1 MATYNVQKNGNAQAG
16 LKAGDLVQTA
26 GGTYQILDANKFKGM
41 SESQLSNYNV
51 NYNPATGYYSQRV
64 DTPTSL
70 TKTNTNGATKGVAS
84 GKTSPATTSGNALSG
99 SSKMGGLGTTSGTV
113 STNTSYNGNYV
124 PVDLGV
130 DYMAGY
136 QKAVAEGD
144 YYKAAQYEAA
154 RNAKINYLNSINAN
168 PNNYETTSNYIENT
182 SGNNRDG
189 QAWNGKW
196 SYNDLKNGN
205 LPDNWSTANIGGLR
219 YKRDA
224 NGNMYNYTGTNA
236 DTGEEQWR
244 LIGNGFNPKTGE
256 RTFANFDD
264 AKQYAYDQYRSATG
278 DMNGTLSDDYI
289 RRIQEGT
296 NDQYNQQQADKM
308 LQEEVLAQA
317 YYDRIYGNNN
327 NSGYGRLPDRNDG
340 WYQTPQGTI
349 NMAYDYINQANVP
362 QEVKDILHTNSFET
376 DPTLSDDYH
385 VYGVRNYADP
395 YSAFLQSL
403 YGNSRRN
410 WR

>member
-1 MATYNVQKNGNAQAG
+1 MATFNDRLNRKMGTGNA
-16 LKAGDLVQTA
+16 KATVTKAMSGGNKVA
-26 GGTYQILDANKFKGM
+26 NVGGT
-41 SESQLSNYNV
+41 
-51 NYNPATGYYSQRV
+51 
-64 DTPTSL
+64 
-70 TKTNTNGATKGVAS
+70 GATPNTSSSIQTTDGINWTTRAKANTSGASKGIAS
-84 GKTSPATTSGNALSG
+84 GKAAPTSTGGTPLSG

-154 RNAKINYLNSINAN
+154 RNAKINFLNSIGAN

-205 LPDNWSTANIGGLR
+205 LPDNWTTANIGGLR
-219 YKRDA
+219 YRRDA

-296 NDQYNQQQADKM
+296 ADQYNQQQADKM
-308 LQEEVLAQA
+308 LQEEILAQA

-327 NSGYGRLPDRNDG
+327 GYGRLPDRNDG
-340 WYQTPQGTI
+340 WYQTPNGTI
-349 NMAYDYINQANVP
+349 NMANDYINRANVP

-376 DPTLSDDYH
+376 DPTLTDDYH
-385 VYGVRNYADP
+385 VYGTRNYSDP
-395 YSAFLQSL
+395 YSAFLQQL